1 MQSKSRRQIKTEFIC
16 IGAMFVLELVIILAA
31 VITACNYLEKN
42 ADCTGS
48 VDAVVTNV
56 ETRRVKTINTRDH
69 GGRFKYVTE
78 TTVTISVETDGIF
91 NEKTITSDAAY
102 YEKGRKLKIYY
113 DPDDPKDYYIEDQQD
128 INKATL
134 IVLVVI
140 AALWMFVCTAVARV
154 VAKHYKKYRNGEY
167 IFVK

>member
-1 MQSKSRRQIKTEFIC
+1 M
-16 IGAMFVLELVIILAA
+16 
-31 VITACNYLEKN
+31 
-42 ADCTGS
+42 
-48 VDAVVTNV
+48 
-56 ETRRVKTINTRDH
+56 
-69 GGRFKYVTE
+69 
-78 TTVTISVETDGIF
+78 TISVETDGIF